1 MSKRG
6 FKSLV
11 VGLLT
16 GATLGLLFSP
26 EKGSKVRSK
35 LNKKARSNKQISKAL
50 DSLIELAT
58 DTFASVK
65 KELGLKE
72 SAKQEAPTKKS
83 KKDAS

>member
-26 EKGSKVRSK
+26 DKGSKVRSK
-35 LNKKARSNKQISKAL
+35 INKKARSNKKVSNAL
-50 DSLIELAT
+50 DYILDIAS
-58 DTFASVK
+58 DTFKSVK
-65 KELGLKE
+65 KELGLKDSKKSE
-72 SAKQEAPTKKS
+72 NKS
-83 KKDAS
+83 KKDSN